1 MRSFVT
7 GCCRRGGFYI
17 LALATTTRG
26 STRGRG
32 DRVNDGNLVDSLR
45 ETCAVYET
53 SPVWLIRYRDSK
65 IYGMSG
71 RRIIRSSDHLDW
83 KMDFAEGNI
92 SSLLFFYIFSIKFNK
107 YLTLYH
113 AIFDT
118 LFLCRKYF
126 ILTFLLIPSNQIKRY
141 PKFLKRLNMSLFL
154 LGIRR
159 RKAREV
165 SYPLHFHLLSIRIGR
180 HTFLNIISTGGRDSW
195 AHGRVRAGWRAR
207 RAPTKRL
214 SVSSTYALLFC

>member
-1 MRSFVT
+1 M
-7 GCCRRGGFYI
+7 GC
-17 LALATTTRG
+17 
-26 STRGRG
+26 
-32 DRVNDGNLVDSLR
+32 LVD
-45 ETCAVYET
+45 
-53 SPVWLIRYRDSK
+53 
-65 IYGMSG
+65 G
-71 RRIIRSSDHLDW
+71 SSDRATIW
-83 KMDFAEGNI
+83 IGKWI
-92 SSLLFFYIFSIKFNK
+92 SQRVTSLFFFFFYIFSIKFNK

-141 PKFLKRLNMSLFL
+141 PKFLKRLNMSLFYL
-154 LGIRR
+154 EFLEGRR
-159 RKAREV
+159 ERYHTHR
-165 SYPLHFHLLSIRIGR
+165 LHFHLLSIRIGR

>member
-92 SSLLFFYIFSIKFNK
+92 S
-107 YLTLYH
+107 
-113 AIFDT
+113 
-118 LFLCRKYF
+118 
-126 ILTFLLIPSNQIKRY
+126 FLLIFFIFSVLNSTNTWRY
-141 PKFLKRLNMSLFL
+141 IMLFSIL
-154 LGIRR
+154 YFY
-159 RKAREV
+159 V
-165 SYPLHFHLLSIRIGR
+165 PNTLS
-180 HTFLNIISTGGRDSW
+180 
-195 AHGRVRAGWRAR
+195 
-207 RAPTKRL
+207 
-214 SVSSTYALLFC
+214 